1 MLGGT
6 GDTSQNLEIRFNFL
20 DQPNI
25 SAEQLT
31 TAMLAK
37 WTRLNLI
44 PVTKPYLYI
53 LVEGLVSNS
62 KRKKRN
68 EAKGHIRRGL

>member
-1 MLGGT
+1 M
-6 GDTSQNLEIRFNFL
+6 SQILQIRFNFL

-25 SAEQLT
+25 SAEQLR

-37 WTRLNLI
+37 WTLLSLI
-44 PVTKPYLYI
+44 PVPKPYPYI
-53 LVEGLVSNS
+53 LVEGLVSSNS
-62 KRKKRN
+62 KRIKGN